1 MKINAL
7 IIDDE
12 VNGAESLQRLIELV
26 NTDVN
31 IISLCHS
38 GKAGI
43 EKIKLLSPDVIF
55 LDVDMPGMSGF
66 EMLDKIENKNFEI
79 IFTTAYDEYAIK
91 AFRVNAIDYLLKPID
106 SDDLINAIQKVK
118 KRLEKIEES
127 PLLKIEE
134 LLKALKPDKT
144 VKDRLP
150 INTNDGII
158 FVPYED
164 VQYLIASS
172 NYTDIFLDNG
182 KKYTATKT
190 LKDFEDTLPETIFY
204 RIHNA
209 HMINIKHVAKYVRG
223 DGGYV
228 VMKNGETLEVSRR
241 KKVEFLEK
249 LGA

>member
-1 MKINAL
+1 MNAL

-12 VNGAESLQRLIELV
+12 VNGAESLQRLIELISK
-26 NTDVN
+26 DVN
-31 IISLCHS
+31 VLGLCHS
-38 GKAGI
+38 GKEGI
-43 EKIKLLSPDVIF
+43 EKIKLLKPEIIF

-66 EMLDKIENKNFEI
+66 EMLSKIDDKYFEI

-91 AFRVNAIDYLLKPID
+91 AFKVNATDYLLKPID
-106 SDDLINAIQKVK
+106 ADDLTNAIAKVK
-118 KRLEKIEES
+118 ERFNKKNDS
-127 PLLKIEE
+127 TVLKIEA
-134 LLKALKPDKT
+134 LLQTLKPEKVT
-144 VKDRLP
+144 IARLP
-150 INTNDGII
+150 INTNEGII
-158 FVPYED
+158 FVPFDE

-172 NYTDIFLDNG
+172 NYTDIFLMNG

-190 LKDFEDTLPETIFY
+190 LKDFEDTLPKNIFY

-209 HMINIKHVAKYVRG
+209 HMVNIKHVVKYVRG

-228 VMKNGETLEVSRR
+228 VMKNGESLEVSRR